1 MKIKN
6 NLVLLPG
13 ALALMVAM
21 SGCGIINN
29 MRAKDNLNNGVRE
42 FNSGKYE
49 EAERRFAKALE
60 LDPGNA
66 NAQLF
71 HARALNQKFE
81 QSQTEDVGLKTLQ
94 AYEEIIKSSK
104 DNPAAVD
111 QALAFMS
118 GVYDK
123 LAVITP
129 EKAEEYKAK
138 RRETVLKRAEL
149 PTATQQTK
157 ADVYYTLGHS
167 YWDEAFQMSR
177 PFTYADGSLR
187 QPIPPDA
194 VQKLK
199 PLVQKA
205 HEYFQ
210 RAIQEKQDYA
220 NAYFYEKLTYI
231 QDAYLEPD
239 PAKKKDMVAKQKEYQ
254 DKYVEIQKRS
264 QDAAPSGS

>member
-1 MKIKN
+1 LKIKSN
-6 NLVLLPG
+6 VTLLLG
-13 ALALMVAM
+13 ILALFATTP
-21 SGCGIINN
+21 GCSFISNL
-29 MRAKDNLNNGVRE
+29 RAKDNLNNGVRE
-42 FNSGKYE
+42 FNKGKYE

-60 LDPGNA
+60 LDPGNS

-81 QSQTEDVGLKTLQ
+81 QSQTEDVGLKTLK
-94 AYEEIIKSSK
+94 AYEDIISSSK
-104 DNPAAVD
+104 DKPTATD

-123 LAVITP
+123 LAVINP

-149 PTATQQTK
+149 PSATQQTK

-167 YWDEAFQMSR
+167 YWDEAFQTSR

-187 QPIPPDA
+187 QPIPADV

-210 RAIQEKQDYA
+210 RAINEKQDYA

-239 PAKKKDMVAKQKEYQ
+239 PARKKDMVAKQREYQ

-264 QDAAPSGS
+264 QEAPSGS

>member
-1 MKIKN
+1 LKRN
-6 NLVLLPG
+6 NRLMLLPG
-13 ALALMVAM
+13 VLAVTVAM
-21 SGCGIINN
+21 SGCGVINN
-29 MRAKDNLNNGVRE
+29 LRAKDNLNNGVRE
-42 FNSGKYE
+42 FNKGKYK
-49 EAERRFAKALE
+49 EAEERFAKALD

-71 HARALNQKFE
+71 HARALNQRFE
-81 QSQTEDVGLKTLQ
+81 QSQTEEVGLKTLQ
-94 AYEEIIKSSK
+94 AYEDIIKSNQN
-104 DNPAAVD
+104 NPAAID

-118 GVYDK
+118 SVYDK

-129 EKAEEYKAK
+129 EKAEEYKSK

-149 PTATQQTK
+149 PSATQQTK

-167 YWDEAFQMSR
+167 YWDEAFQTSR

-187 QPIPPDA
+187 QPIPADV
-194 VQKLK
+194 VQKMK
-199 PLVQKA
+199 PTVQKA

-210 RAIQEKQDYA
+210 RAIKEKPDYA

-239 PAKKKDMVAKQKEYQ
+239 PAKKKDMTAKQREYQ

-264 QDAAPSGS
+264 QDAPSGS

>member
-1 MKIKN
+1 M
-6 NLVLLPG
+6 LLLG
-13 ALALMVAM
+13 MLALMVAS
-21 SGCGIINN
+21 SGCGVINN
-29 MRAKDNLNNGVRE
+29 LRAKDNLNNGVRE
-42 FNSGKYE
+42 FNKGKYK
-49 EAERRFAKALE
+49 EAEDRFAKALE

-71 HARALNQKFE
+71 HARALNQRFE
-81 QSQTEDVGLKTLQ
+81 QSQTEEVGLKTLK
-94 AYEEIIKSSK
+94 AYEEIINSNK
-104 DNPAAVD
+104 DNPQAVD

-118 GVYDK
+118 GVYDD
-123 LAVITP
+123 LAVISP
-129 EKAEEYKAK
+129 ERAEEYKTK

-149 PTATQQTK
+149 PSATDQTK

-167 YWDEAFQMSR
+167 YWDEAFQTSR

-187 QPIPPDA
+187 QPIPPNVVD
-194 VQKLK
+194 KLK

-210 RAIQEKQDYA
+210 RAISVKADYA

-239 PAKKKDMVAKQKEYQ
+239 PAKKKDMVAKQKEFQ

-264 QDAAPSGS
+264 QGEAPSGS